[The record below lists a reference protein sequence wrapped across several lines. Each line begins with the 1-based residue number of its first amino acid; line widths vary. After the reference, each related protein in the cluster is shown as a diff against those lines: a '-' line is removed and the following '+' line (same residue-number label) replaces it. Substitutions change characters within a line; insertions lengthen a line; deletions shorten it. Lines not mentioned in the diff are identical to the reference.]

1 MDEKLNFSYLFGSNA
16 PYIEELYENFLHAPE
31 SVEPY
36 WQDFFAELAAQP
48 SFVERD
54 VAHYPV
60 QEAFA
65 QLAKQRPVATAVSGS
80 IDEALLQK
88 QIAVLRLISAY
99 RIQGAGA
106 AKIDPLG
113 LKQSRNPE
121 GLSPEEHGLTA
132 ADMNTQFGVGMG
144 DFALDSSA
152 EKLTLAE
159 IINKLQKTYCEHIG
173 VEYMHIGNREERLWI
188 RNRFERDLSTPNY
201 SAEQKRYILKQV
213 TAAETLERYL
223 HTKYVGQKR
232 FSVEGGESAIA
243 GLNYLIQNAGKDGVE
258 EVVIGMAHRGRL
270 NVLVN
275 TLGKKPA
282 DLFAEFEGR
291 AEIKFPSGD
300 VKYHNGFSS
309 DIATPNGAMHVTLAF
324 NPSHLEIVNPVVEG
338 SVRAKQGRRGENGR
352 AQVLPVLIHGDSAF
366 IGLGVNQGNFNMSR
380 TRGYTTGGTVHIVI
394 NNQIGFTTSDTRDT
408 RSTVYCS
415 DIAKMV
421 DAPIFHVNGDDPE
434 AVCYVVQAALDYRKQ
449 FQKDVVIDLVCF
461 RKLGHNEGDDPTLTQ
476 PMMYRAIA
484 QHKGTRALYADKLIQ
499 QGVVTAEQADGYV
512 QEYRD
517 ALDKG
522 EHVEQ
527 TRLTN
532 YESKHRVD
540 WSKYQGQD
548 WREQVESGLSADD
561 IARLA
566 EKFTYAPEGFGLH
579 NTAKR
584 VIQQRKEMAAGTQN
598 FDWGMAETLAYASM
612 VTSGTG
618 VRISGEDSGRG
629 TFSHRH
635 AVLHDTN
642 RQSHETGIYIPL
654 QHMAENQAEF
664 TVIDSILNEE
674 AVMAYEYGYACSAP
688 DKLTIWEAQFGDF
701 ANGAQVVI
709 DQFLSS
715 GETKWGRLCGLTTIL
730 PHGYD
735 GQGPEHSSA
744 RLERWLQLCSE
755 HNMQIIMPS
764 EASQMFHILRRQ
776 TLRSYRKPL
785 VIFMSKRLLRFKD
798 STSPLSDFLEGTTFR
813 PVIGDTVQRADNGS
827 VKRVI
832 LCAGQVYY
840 DIAKGREERGLEN
853 DVAIVRVEQ
862 LYPFPYA
869 EAQAELA
876 KYPNAQEIVWAQEEP
891 KNQGAWYQTRHR
903 LERLATGSQKVLY
916 AGRPASASP
925 AVGYASKHNAQLK
938 QLVEDALDL
947 SQIVIQAAQ
956 QVETIAPMPQHTL
969 LDMVETVS
977 QQPENPFGNASDDS
991 NEHSFSN
998 SNVNHVWKVTT

>member
-1 MDEKLNFSYLFGSNA
+1 MMDEKLNFSYLFGSNA
-16 PYIEELYENFLHAPE
+16 PYIEELYEQFLHSPD
-31 SVEPY
+31 SVEPV
-36 WQDFFAELAAQP
+36 WQTYFQDLAAQP
-48 SFVERD
+48 GAVEKD
-54 VAHYPV
+54 VAHGPI
-60 QEAFA
+60 QESFA
-65 QLAKQRPVATAVSGS
+65 NLAKQHRSQAVSGNL
-80 IDEALLQK
+80 DEALLQK
-88 QIAVLRLISAY
+88 QIAVLHLITAY
-99 RIQGAGA
+99 RIQGAHA
-106 AKIDPLG
+106 AKLDPLG
-113 LKQSRNPE
+113 LKQPQHIE
-121 GLSPEEHGLTA
+121 GLSPTEHGLTD
-132 ADMNTQFGVGMG
+132 ADMAVKFGLGAG
-144 DFALDSSA
+144 DFAIDDSN
-152 EKLTLAE
+152 KLPLSE
-159 IINKLQKTYCEHIG
+159 IIAKLKQTYCGHIG
-173 VEYMHIGNREERLWI
+173 VEYMHINNREERLWI
-188 RNRFERDLSTPNY
+188 RNHFERDLSTPKFNK
-201 SAEQKRYILKQV
+201 EQKRDILKQV

-243 GLNYLIQNAGKDGVE
+243 GLNYLVQNAGKDGVE
-258 EVVIGMAHRGRL
+258 EIIIGMAHRGRL

-275 TLGKKPA
+275 TLGKKPG

-291 AEIKFPSGD
+291 AEVKFPSGD

-309 DIATPNGAMHVTLAF
+309 DIATPYGAMHVTLAF

-338 SVRAKQGRRGENGR
+338 SARAKQGRRGTDGVK
-352 AQVLPVLIHGDSAF
+352 QVLPVLIHGDSAF
-366 IGLGVNQGNFNMSR
+366 IGLGVNQATFNMSR
-380 TRGYTTGGTVHIVI
+380 TRGYTTGGTIHMVI

-408 RSTVYCS
+408 RSTVYCT

-476 PMMYRAIA
+476 PLMYRAVA
-484 QHKGTRALYADKLIQ
+484 QHPGTRALYAEKLVKEGTIS
-499 QGVVTAEQADGYV
+499 TSEADGLV
-512 QEYRD
+512 QAYRD

-527 TRLTN
+527 TRLTD

-548 WREQVESGLSADD
+548 WRENVESGLPAAD

-566 EKFTYAPEGFGLH
+566 EKFTQSPEGFGLH

-584 VIQQRKEMAAGTQN
+584 VIQQRKEMAAGEQN
-598 FDWGMAETLAYASM
+598 MDWGMAETLAYASM
-612 VTSGTG
+612 VTNGTG

-642 RQSHETGIYIPL
+642 RQTHETGIYIPL
-654 QHMAENQAEF
+654 QHMAENQAPF

-688 DKLTIWEAQFGDF
+688 EQLTIWEAQFGDF

-764 EASQMFHILRRQ
+764 EASQIFHILRRQ
-776 TLRSYRKPL
+776 TLRSMRRPL

-798 STSPLSDFLEGTTFR
+798 ATSPLSDFLEGTTFR
-813 PVIGDTVQRADNGS
+813 PVIGDTANRANNSS
-827 VKRVI
+827 VKRVV

-869 EAQAELA
+869 EVEAELA

-903 LERLATGSQKVLY
+903 LERLATGNQQVLY

-938 QLVEDALDL
+938 QLVED
-947 SQIVIQAAQ
+947 
-956 QVETIAPMPQHTL
+956 TL
-969 LDMVETVS
+969 
-977 QQPENPFGNASDDS
+977 NFN
-991 NEHSFSN
+991 
-998 SNVNHVWKVTT
+998 